1 VRFSIVTQAL
11 SGGVAWVTLK
21 FPLVHDS
28 TSREVVL
35 MNLESAIS
43 DLQATLAARTS
54 SNWRWL
60 VRQRLSAVR
69 QALSDENFETW
80 DGWLAAR
87 GGAMDRER
95 RQLLA
100 RITAVGSGLLERVD
114 ADRMAVEVRRL
125 LADVEHYRQRVH
137 DLIYDSVALEIG
149 GSE

>member
-1 VRFSIVTQAL
+1 
-11 SGGVAWVTLK
+11 
-21 FPLVHDS
+21 
-28 TSREVVL
+28 VVL

-43 DLQATLAARTS
+43 DLQETLSARTS

-69 QALSDENFETW
+69 QALSDENFESW

-87 GGAMDRER
+87 TGAADRER

-100 RITAVGSGLLERVD
+100 RISTVGSGVLDRLD
-114 ADRMAVEVRRL
+114 TDRMAVEVRRL

>member
-1 VRFSIVTQAL
+1 MT
-11 SGGVAWVTLK
+11 
-21 FPLVHDS
+21 
-28 TSREVVL
+28 
-35 MNLESAIS
+35 LESAIS
-43 DLQATLAARTS
+43 DLQETLSTRAST
-54 SNWRWL
+54 NWRWL

-69 QALSDENFETW
+69 QALSDEDFETW

-87 GGAMDRER
+87 TGAADRER

-100 RITAVGSGLLERVD
+100 RISAVGSGLLDRLD
-114 ADRMAVEVRRL
+114 TDRMAVEVRRL

>member
-1 VRFSIVTQAL
+1 
-11 SGGVAWVTLK
+11 
-21 FPLVHDS
+21 
-28 TSREVVL
+28 VVL
-35 MNLESAIS
+35 MTLESAIS
-43 DLQATLAARTS
+43 ELQDTLSGARTT

-69 QALSDENFETW
+69 QALSDENFESW

-87 GGAMDRER
+87 TGATDRER

-100 RITAVGSGLLERVD
+100 RISTIGAGLLDRLD
-114 ADRMAVEVRRL
+114 ADRMAIEVRRL